1 MPEGHSVHRLA
12 RQFNDVFGATTLLV
26 SSPQGKFSA
35 GAALLDGHRL
45 ERAQAHGKQMFLYF
59 SQDRIMR
66 VHLGLYGAW
75 DFGGDSTFT
84 GASSIGAPRR
94 VGEREVS
101 AGLAGDGGDGG
112 SDYNGPP
119 EPKGA
124 VRVRLV
130 SDHGW
135 ADLRGPTAC
144 EVLTPVEV
152 SAVLAK
158 LGPDPLNDPFK
169 DEHGDE
175 DEFVRRIRSSASNIA
190 VLLMKQEIIA
200 GVGNVYRA
208 EVLFRLGIDPRMS
221 GKSLQE
227 EEIRSLWREIRALMK
242 DGVRD
247 GRIIT
252 TELID
257 RPSGTGVA
265 PHSASNPVPRKYDA
279 GAQGAASNLAYQP
292 TGDGLNGD
300 GLNRGGLQPNKEVP
314 REDAHY
320 VYKRNGLP
328 CRHCETAVAMAELAA
343 RKLYWC
349 PQCQGSPQP

>member
-12 RQFNDVFGATTLLV
+12 RQFNDVFAGSQLAV
-26 SSPQGKFSA
+26 SSPQGKFAA
-35 GAALLDGHRL
+35 GAALLDGHVL

-59 SQDRIMR
+59 CAEHIMR

-94 VGEREVS
+94 IGEREH
-101 AGLAGDGGDGG
+101 AADLATEGNC
-112 SDYNGPP
+112 YAGPP

-130 SDHGW
+130 SEHGW

-144 EVLTPVEV
+144 QVLTPLETA
-152 SAVLAK
+152 AVRAK
-158 LGPDPLNDPFK
+158 LGPDPLGSDPGNGTGN
-169 DEHGDE
+169 EH
-175 DEFVRRIRSSASNIA
+175 EFVRRIRASGTGIG

-208 EVLFRLGIDPRMS
+208 EVLFRLGLDP
-221 GKSLQE
+221 
-227 EEIRSLWREIRALMK
+227 LMPGRHLRLEQAHAMWHDIAQVMA

-252 TELID
+252 TERAD
-257 RPSGTGVA
+257 RPTGTGVSPGWVGGGSRA
-265 PHSASNPVPRKYDA
+265 TASNV
-279 GAQGAASNLAYQP
+279 
-292 TGDGLNGD
+292 
-300 GLNRGGLQPNKEVP
+300 NKEVP

-320 VYKRNGLP
+320 VYKRQGQP
-328 CRHCETAVAMAELAA
+328 CRHCGTEIAMAELAG

-349 PQCQGSPQP
+349 PGCQK